1 MIPTTTLRRFIFL
14 LAAAL
19 VLPVA
24 GLAQDQSGVATK
36 RPPSPVTVLPVV
48 ENSVSRQ
55 VTLVG
60 SVEAVAT
67 SVVAAEAGGVV
78 AAFPAKEGRR
88 VKTGDLLVRLKTREL
103 ELERK
108 GRVAER
114 ERIKA
119 NLENAQKELERVG
132 RLRQNNSIS
141 QRTYDEALY
150 SHRALS
156 QALLVAESQI
166 ETLAYRIEQKTVV
179 APFDGFVAAEHTQV
193 GQWVQSGGPVVTLV
207 DILQVRVVV
216 DVPERYAV
224 QLPPDGRVQVT
235 VTSLAEDGREG
246 KIDAILPRGDAM
258 TRTFPVRVLLD
269 NPGFTIK
276 AGMEAV
282 VTFDLSERFSA
293 LMVPKDAVVTAGDR
307 SIVYR
312 VNDGKAFP
320 VSVTIHGYHDG
331 LAAVTGDLA
340 AGDLLVVRGNER
352 LMPGQEVAAS
362 EDRGQ
367 RTEDRGLKTED

>member
-1 MIPTTTLRRFIFL
+1 MISTKTMRLFILL
-14 LAAAL
+14 LAATIA
-19 VLPVA
+19 LPVS
-24 GLAQDQSGVATK
+24 GLSQDKSGAANR
-36 RPPSPVTVLPVV
+36 RPPSPVTVVPVV
-48 ENSVSRQ
+48 EQSIARQ

-67 SVVAAEAGGVV
+67 SMVAAEVGGVV
-78 AAFPAKEGRR
+78 EAFPAKEGRR
-88 VKTGDLLVRLKTREL
+88 AKKGDLLVRLKKRVLEL
-103 ELERK
+103 ELK

-132 RLRQNNSIS
+132 RLRENNSIP
-141 QRTYDEALY
+141 QRTYDDALY

-166 ETLAYRIEQKTVV
+166 ETLTYRIEQKTVT

-193 GQWVQSGGPVVTLV
+193 GQWIQPGGPVITLV
-207 DILQVRVVV
+207 DISRIRVAV

-224 QLPPDGRVQVT
+224 QLLPDARVQVA
-235 VTSLAEDGREG
+235 VTSLADDMREG
-246 KIDAILPRGDAM
+246 KIDVILPKGDAI

-269 NPGFTIK
+269 NPGFAIR

-282 VTFDLSERFSA
+282 ATFDLSKRFTA

-307 SIVYR
+307 SLVYR
-312 VNDGKAFP
+312 VKDAKAFP
-320 VSVTIHGYHDG
+320 VPVNVEGYQG
-331 LAAVTGDLA
+331 ALAAVTGDLKI
-340 AGDLLVVRGNER
+340 GDMVVIRGNER
-352 LMPGQEVAAS
+352 LMPGQDVAL
-362 EDRGQ
+362 
-367 RTEDRGLKTED
+367 TED

>member
-1 MIPTTTLRRFIFL
+1 MIPTTTMRLYIFL
-14 LAAAL
+14 LAATI

-24 GLAQDQSGVATK
+24 GHAQDKSGAVTK

-48 ENSVSRQ
+48 EKRVSRQ

-67 SVVAAEAGGVV
+67 SIVAAEAGGVV

-88 VKTGDLLVRLKTREL
+88 VKKGDLLVRLKTREL
-103 ELERK
+103 ELELK
-108 GRVAER
+108 GRVADR

-119 NLENAQKELERVG
+119 NLENAQKELERVR
-132 RLRQNNSIS
+132 RLRENNSLP
-141 QRTYDEALY
+141 QRTYDDALY

-166 ETLAYRIEQKTVV
+166 DTLSYRIEQKTVT
-179 APFDGFVAAEHTQV
+179 APFDGFVADEHTQV
-193 GQWVQSGGPVVTLV
+193 GQWIQPGGPVVTLV
-207 DILQVRVVV
+207 DISQVRVAV

-224 QLPPDGRVQVT
+224 QLLPDARVQVS
-235 VTSLAEDGREG
+235 VTSLAEDAREG
-246 KIDAILPRGDAM
+246 VIDAILPKGDAM

-269 NPGFTIK
+269 NPGFVIR

-282 VTFDLSERFSA
+282 ATFDLSDRFNA

-320 VSVTIHGYHDG
+320 VSVTVEGYHDG
-331 LAAVTGDLA
+331 LAAVAGELK
-340 AGDLLVVRGNER
+340 AGDMLVIRGNER
-352 LMPGQEVAAS
+352 LMPGQEVAPS
-362 EDRGQ
+362 EDSGQ
-367 RTEDRGLKTED
+367 KTKD

>member
-14 LAAAL
+14 LAAMIY
-19 VLPVA
+19 LPVV
-24 GLAQDQSGVATK
+24 GLAQEKTGAATK

-48 ENSVSRQ
+48 EKRVSRQ

-88 VKTGDLLVRLKTREL
+88 VKTGDLLVRLKTREQAL
-103 ELERK
+103 ELK

-132 RLRQNNSIS
+132 RLRENKSIS
-141 QRTYDEALY
+141 QRTYDDALY

-166 ETLAYRIEQKTVV
+166 ETLAYRIEQKSVV
-179 APFDGFVAAEHTQV
+179 APFDGFVAAEHTQI
-193 GQWVQSGGPVVTLV
+193 GQWIQPGGPVVTLV
-207 DILQVRVVV
+207 DISQVRVAV

-235 VTSLAEDGREG
+235 LTSLAEDGRQG
-246 KIDAILPRGDAM
+246 KIDAILPKGDAM

-269 NPGFTIK
+269 NPGFAIK

-282 VTFDLSERFSA
+282 VTFDLSDRFSA

-307 SIVYR
+307 SMVYR
-312 VNDGKAFP
+312 VKDGKAFP
-320 VSVTIHGYHDG
+320 VSVTVQGYHDG
-331 LAAVTGDLA
+331 LAAVTGELT

-352 LMPGQEVAAS
+352 LMPGQDVVFTK
-362 EDRGQ
+362 DGGQ
-367 RTEDRGLKTED
+367 KTEH